1 MHPNAAFR
9 MSSDADALAF
19 VAATAFAHIF
29 GMTPAGPRV
38 AHAPVLMT
46 DAGKL
51 RFHLANGNALTPHL
65 DGQRALLSIAA
76 PGSYISANWY
86 AHPGAN
92 VPTWQYSAVEIDGP
106 ARALSPSELGDLL
119 DLAAATLEPRV
130 GEDWTMAKMDSA
142 RAAAMKRA
150 ITGFEVEPAAIRTT
164 DKHGQNRS
172 EADARAVIAALEA
185 LGDQRG
191 AAEMRRRRGW

>member
-19 VAATAFAHIF
+19 AAATAFAHVF

-38 AHAPVLMT
+38 AHAPVLVT
-46 DAGKL
+46 GDAKL
-51 RFHLANGNALTPHL
+51 RFHLANGNALVPHL
-65 DGQRALLSIAA
+65 DGQSALLSIAA
-76 PGSYISANWY
+76 PGSYVSANWY
-86 AHPGAN
+86 ADPAAN

-106 ARALSPSELGDLL
+106 ARVLTPAELDDLL

-130 GEDWTMAKMDSA
+130 GENWTMAKMDPP

-150 ITGFEVEPAAIRTT
+150 ITGFEVAPAAIRTT

-172 EADARAVIAALEA
+172 EAAARAVIAALEA
-185 LGDQRG
+185 FGDRG
-191 AAEMRRRRGW
+191 GAGEMRRRRGW